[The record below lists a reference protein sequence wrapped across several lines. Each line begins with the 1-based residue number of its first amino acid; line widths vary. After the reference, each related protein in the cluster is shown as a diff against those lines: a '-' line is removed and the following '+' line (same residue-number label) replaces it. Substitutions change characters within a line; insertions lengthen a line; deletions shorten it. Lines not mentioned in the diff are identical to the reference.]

1 MLSEPAI
8 QEVLKMTRKRPPPAL
23 HILLLA
29 AVVLLPG
36 VLAAGSGQG
45 HAHAAGSSAVASS
58 AAPAQDGGHDHEGTG
73 HGAVSA
79 RDWPRPPAGSRWA
92 SDAALREGMAR
103 LHGAL
108 DALEGMARAGRH
120 DPELVRARSRAIDEA
135 VAFVFAHCKLDPE
148 PDAALHH
155 LLAAVLGASARL
167 GETPGDLAPVADLR
181 EALSHYPHLF
191 ED

>member
-1 MLSEPAI
+1 
-8 QEVLKMTRKRPPPAL
+8 MTRERPPPAL
-23 HILLLA
+23 HLLLRA

-36 VLAAGSGQG
+36 MLAAGSGQG
-45 HAHAAGSSAVASS
+45 HAHAAGSGVAAL
-58 AAPAQDGGHDHEGTG
+58 AATQAEGTG
-73 HGAVSA
+73 HDHDGPGHRAVPA

-103 LHGAL
+103 LHAAL
-108 DALEGMARAGRH
+108 DALDGMARAGRH
-120 DPELVRARSRAIDEA
+120 DPDQVRARGRAIDEA
-135 VAFVFAHCKLDPE
+135 VAFVFAHCTLDPE

-167 GETPGDLAPVADLR
+167 AETPGDLAPVADLR